1 MTGAEAVAGSPA
13 GTAENLDLV
22 RGLLLFVAAGAG
34 MVWGALALGRL
45 VRPRRPH
52 PEKAATYECG
62 EPTIG
67 ESRIRFDLR
76 FYVVA
81 LVFLI
86 FDVELALFY
95 PWAVVYGG
103 GGAGDLTA
111 EMLGRVRLGALAD
124 MLFFFGVIGVGF
136 LFLWK
141 HGYLDWVRAV
151 ESKGGAGVNGA
162 DAFEASRAVDQA
174 GA

>member
-1 MTGAEAVAGSPA
+1 MMGSLA
-13 GTAENLDLV
+13 GTGENLVLV
-22 RGLLLFVAAGAG
+22 RGLLLFVAAGAA

-52 PEKAATYECG
+52 PDKVAAYECG

-103 GGAGDLTA
+103 GGSGEWTA
-111 EMLGRVRLGALAD
+111 EVLRRVRLGALAD

-151 ESKGGAGVNGA
+151 ESTEGAGVSEPGVP
-162 DAFEASRAVDQA
+162 EASRAGRA
-174 GA
+174 GT